1 MIFFFFFT
9 FSLCRQCLQE
19 VIGHQDYLELS
30 QNKPV
35 TCWVNCCGAS
45 WLSNWICVRP
55 TLEDNV
61 HKRKASFWENRRVV
75 CLPKRKK
82 FTMRTCG
89 SVPWVL
95 WGAGRVDLSQEDS
108 FHPPSP
114 SHHLA
119 IFPQMA
125 NCLSRFMRS
134 CSQSK
139 KWFLWNWASV
149 TLRFRGR
156 VNSDV
161 KWEGNTEWRCLF

>member
-1 MIFFFFFT
+1 MIFFFFT
-9 FSLCRQCLQE
+9 FSLCRQCLSE

-61 HKRKASFWENRRVV
+61 NKRKASSEKIGGLCAHLKEKSQWE
-75 CLPKRKK
+75 LADL
-82 FTMRTCG
+82 
-89 SVPWVL
+89 SWVLL
-95 WGAGRVDLSQEDS
+95 WGAESIYLREDS
-108 FHPPSP
+108 FHPPL
-114 SHHLA
+114 SHHITLPS
-119 IFPQMA
+119 FPQMA
-125 NCLSRFMRS
+125 NSLSRFMRS

-139 KWFLWNWASV
+139 KWFLWNWASA

-161 KWEGNTEWRCLF
+161 K